1 MDTGEMPRSERAMY
15 KSRAEEPHPSVD
27 TMMKRIRLLVVDDEA
42 RVRQGLA
49 MRLEDEP
56 DIEIVGESAD
66 GCTALQLALDL
77 RPDVV
82 VLDLLMPGMG
92 GLHTIRLLRAAVP
105 ESIIVAVSIR
115 DDTTIRREAAAAG
128 AAAFLAKQEGPE
140 RLLAT
145 IRDIGGRRPRLGVEA
160 E

>member
-1 MDTGEMPRSERAMY
+1 
-15 KSRAEEPHPSVD
+15 
-27 TMMKRIRLLVVDDEA
+27 MMKRIRLLVVDDEA
-42 RVRQGLA
+42 RVRRGLA

-56 DIEIVGESAD
+56 DIEIVGEAAD
-66 GCTALQLALDL
+66 GCAALQLVLDL

-92 GLHTIRLLRAAVP
+92 GLQTIRILHATVP
-105 ESIIVAVSIR
+105 ESTILAFSVR
-115 DDTTIRREAAAAG
+115 DDVTIRREVSSAG

-145 IRDIGGRRPRLGVEA
+145 IRDIAPTT
-160 E
+160 